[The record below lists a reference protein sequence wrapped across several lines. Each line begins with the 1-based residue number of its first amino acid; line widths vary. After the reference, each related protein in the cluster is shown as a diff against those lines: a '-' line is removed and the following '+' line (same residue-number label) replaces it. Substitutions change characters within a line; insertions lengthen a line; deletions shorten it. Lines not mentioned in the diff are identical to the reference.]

1 MIPKIEQTKTWH
13 GTEVRGNIWSHR
25 QIRQKKKH
33 WKTEQEIIKKRAEIN
48 ERGEKCNR
56 KISKVNNIPLKNMIK
71 IDKHSEKSGK
81 KQWIPNL
88 EMKKMGITTDS
99 MDSIWTLSKAF
110 EYLDK
115 LSKVV
120 EKWTCSKLTWEG
132 ILNVTTI

>member
-1 MIPKIEQTKTWH
+1 MKE
-13 GTEVRGNIWSHR
+13 
-25 QIRQKKKH
+25 
-33 WKTEQEIIKKRAEIN
+33 
-48 ERGEKCNR
+48 GENV
-56 KISKVNNIPLKNMIK
+56 I
-71 IDKHSEKSGK
+71 EKSAK
-81 KQWIPNL
+81 KTIFLWKIWLKLINIQKNQARNKQWIPNL

-110 EYLDK
+110 GYLDK